1 MPPSEKINKKTDK
14 VPKKSKGFS
23 ERKESQNKAKEVNGL
38 EIENKGNP
46 VNFDRF
52 LEEI

>member
-14 VPKKSKGFS
+14 VPKKSKAFS
-23 ERKESQNKAKEVNGL
+23 KKKESQNKAKVKNID
-38 EIENKGNP
+38 IENNGNP